1 MDAERM
7 VVTRGCFDNEWIN
20 LRKGGNSMSGTEM
33 VNDTFDIDDINIHE
47 VFVYIA
53 DDNMSASV
61 RLGRCEDGYTY
72 DEVIHML
79 SQNGIKTGIDE
90 EKIRWMISRKIYNKP
105 VEVAFGK
112 PVEAGKDGYYEF
124 FFDTDTINNNRPTVR
139 EDGSVDYFNQ
149 KRFEKV
155 NEGDLL
161 ARYHEPTKG
170 EFGFDVCGK
179 LLVPKPGKP
188 KPRLHGKG
196 FKTSEDGKETYAAI
210 SGKIEYCNYDLS
222 VVNVYEVNG
231 NLDMSMGNIDF
242 NGDVNITG
250 SVRSGVTV
258 HAMGSIYVGGFVEGA
273 TLIAGKDI
281 VLKDGVNT
289 KNSGKIEAGG
299 NISGRFFENTEVIA
313 KGDLQC
319 NYILNCRVLAY
330 GRVFVEGPIGSIIG
344 GDVTGVMGISTTSCG
359 HESNVKTL
367 LRVGST
373 KEIRKEYAELIME
386 LKEVDGQIETFEIAN
401 KKFEMVKQNM
411 PEKYDSK
418 MALRVTQSKI
428 VKMAQKAKLEE
439 KSKALYNLIRDSE
452 RAVVKVKNHIY
463 PGSRV
468 YMDDKTYMP
477 SSVFSHIIVKKT
489 PSTIILRDY
498 DE

>member
-1 MDAERM
+1 
-7 VVTRGCFDNEWIN
+7 
-20 LRKGGNSMSGTEM
+20 
-33 VNDTFDIDDINIHE
+33 
-47 VFVYIA
+47 
-53 DDNMSASV
+53 
-61 RLGRCEDGYTY
+61 
-72 DEVIHML
+72 
-79 SQNGIKTGIDE
+79 
-90 EKIRWMISRKIYNKP
+90 
-105 VEVAFGK
+105 
-112 PVEAGKDGYYEF
+112 
-124 FFDTDTINNNRPTVR
+124 
-139 EDGSVDYFNQ
+139 
-149 KRFEKV
+149 
-155 NEGDLL
+155 
-161 ARYHEPTKG
+161 
-170 EFGFDVCGK
+170 
-179 LLVPKPGKP
+179 
-188 KPRLHGKG
+188 
-196 FKTSEDGKETYAAI
+196 
-210 SGKIEYCNYDLS
+210 
-222 VVNVYEVNG
+222 
-231 NLDMSMGNIDF
+231 MGNIDF

-319 NYILNCRVLAY
+319 NYILNCRVLTY
-330 GRVFVEGPIGSIIG
+330 GMIFVEGPIGSIIG

-386 LKEVDGQIETFEIAN
+386 LKEVDGQIETFEMAN
-401 KKFEMVKQNM
+401 KKFEMIKQNM

-463 PGSRV
+463 PGSRI

>member
-1 MDAERM
+1 MSNTEI
-7 VVTRGCFDNEWIN
+7 VNE
-20 LRKGGNSMSGTEM
+20 TA
-33 VNDTFDIDDINIHE
+33 DIDDIELHE
-47 VFVYIA
+47 VYVYIA

-61 RLGRCEDGYTY
+61 RLGKCDEGYTY
-72 DEVIHML
+72 DEVMNKL
-79 SQNGIKTGIDE
+79 SLNGIKTGIDE
-90 EKIRWMISRKIYNKP
+90 EKIRWMISQKIYDQP

-124 FFDTDTINNNRPTVR
+124 FFDTDAINNNRPTVR
-139 EDGSVDYFNQ
+139 EDGSIDYFNQ

-242 NGDVNITG
+242 NGDVNIIG
-250 SVRSGVTV
+250 SVRSGGTV

-289 KNSGKIEAGG
+289 KNSRSRQGEIYLADFLRIQRLLPKETYSVIIFLTAGCLHMAG
-299 NISGRFFENTEVIA
+299 
-313 KGDLQC
+313 
-319 NYILNCRVLAY
+319 Y
-330 GRVFVEGPIGSIIG
+330 
-344 GDVTGVMGISTTSCG
+344 
-359 HESNVKTL
+359 L
-367 LRVGST
+367 LR
-373 KEIRKEYAELIME
+373 
-386 LKEVDGQIETFEIAN
+386 D
-401 KKFEMVKQNM
+401 
-411 PEKYDSK
+411 P
-418 MALRVTQSKI
+418 
-428 VKMAQKAKLEE
+428 
-439 KSKALYNLIRDSE
+439 
-452 RAVVKVKNHIY
+452 
-463 PGSRV
+463 
-468 YMDDKTYMP
+468 
-477 SSVFSHIIVKKT
+477 
-489 PSTIILRDY
+489 
-498 DE
+498 

>member
-1 MDAERM
+1 MLITA
-7 VVTRGCFDNEWIN
+7 VTGQCFDNEWIKPSE
-20 LRKGGNSMSGTEM
+20 RGSSMSDTGI
-33 VNDTFDIDDINIHE
+33 VNETVNTDDIMLHE
-47 VFVYIA
+47 VYVYIA
-53 DDNMSASV
+53 DDNMSATV
-61 RLGRCEDGYTY
+61 RLGRCDDGYTY
-72 DEVIHML
+72 DEVMNRL
-79 SQNGIKTGIDE
+79 SLNGIKTGIDE
-90 EKIRWMISRKIYNKP
+90 EKIRWMISEKIYDQP
-105 VEVAFGK
+105 VEIAVGK
-112 PVEAGKDGYYEF
+112 PVQTGKDGYYEF
-124 FFDTDTINNNRPTVR
+124 FFDTDEINNNRPTVR

-170 EFGFDVCGK
+170 EFGFDICGK

-188 KPRLHGKG
+188 MPRLHGKG
-196 FKTSEDGKETYAAI
+196 FKTSEDGNETYAAI
-210 SGKIEYCNYDLS
+210 SGKIEYCNYDLN

-250 SVRSGVTV
+250 CVRSGVTV
-258 HAMGSIYVGGFVEGA
+258 HAMGSIFIGGFVEGA

-289 KNSGKIEAGG
+289 KNSGKIQAEG
-299 NISGRFFENTEVIA
+299 NISGKFFENTEVIA

-319 NYILNCRVLAY
+319 NYILNCKVFTY
-330 GRVFVEGPIGSIIG
+330 GKVFVEGSRGSIMG
-344 GDVTGVMGISTTSCG
+344 GEVTAVMGISTTSCG
-359 HESNVKTL
+359 HESNVKTS

-373 KEIRKEYAELIME
+373 KEIRKEYAELIMQ
-386 LKEVDGQIETFEIAN
+386 LKEVDVQIETFELAA
-401 KKFEMVKQNM
+401 KKFEMIKQAM
-411 PEKYDSK
+411 PEKYDGR
-418 MALRVTQSKI
+418 MALKVTQSKI

-439 KSKALYNLIRDSE
+439 QSKALYNLIKDSE

-477 SSVFSHIIVKKT
+477 SSVFSHVIIKKT
-489 PSTIILRDY
+489 PSTIILKDY
-498 DE
+498 DD

>member
-1 MDAERM
+1 MSNTEI
-7 VVTRGCFDNEWIN
+7 VNE
-20 LRKGGNSMSGTEM
+20 TA
-33 VNDTFDIDDINIHE
+33 DIDDIELHE
-47 VFVYIA
+47 VYVYIA

-61 RLGRCEDGYTY
+61 RLGKCDEGYTY
-72 DEVIHML
+72 DEVMNKL
-79 SQNGIKTGIDE
+79 SLNGIKTGIDE
-90 EKIRWMISRKIYNKP
+90 EKIRWMISQKIYDQP
-105 VEVAFGK
+105 VEVAFG
-112 PVEAGKDGYYEF
+112 
-124 FFDTDTINNNRPTVR
+124 NNRPTVR
-139 EDGSVDYFNQ
+139 EDGSIDYFNQ

-196 FKTSEDGKETYAAI
+196 FKTSDDGKETYAAI

-258 HAMGSIYVGGFVEGA
+258 HAMGSIYVGA

-319 NYILNCRVLAY
+319 NYILNCRVLTY

-401 KKFEMVKQNM
+401 KKFEMIKQNM

>member
-1 MDAERM
+1 MSNTEI
-7 VVTRGCFDNEWIN
+7 VNE
-20 LRKGGNSMSGTEM
+20 TA
-33 VNDTFDIDDINIHE
+33 DIDDIELHE
-47 VFVYIA
+47 VYVYIA

-61 RLGRCEDGYTY
+61 RLGKCDEGYTY
-72 DEVIHML
+72 DEVMNKL
-79 SQNGIKTGIDE
+79 SLNGIKTGIDE
-90 EKIRWMISRKIYNKP
+90 EKIRWMISQKIYDQP
-105 VEVAFGK
+105 VEIAVGK
-112 PVEAGKDGYYEF
+112 PVNTGKDGYYEF
-124 FFDTDTINNNRPTVR
+124 FFDTDAINNNRPTVR
-139 EDGSVDYFNQ
+139 EDGSIDYFNQ

-170 EFGFDVCGK
+170 EFGFDICGK

-319 NYILNCRVLAY
+319 NYILNCRVLTY
-330 GRVFVEGPIGSIIG
+330 GWIFVEGPIGSIIG

-386 LKEVDGQIETFEIAN
+386 LKEVDGQIETFEMAN
-401 KKFEMVKQNM
+401 KKFEMIKQNM

>member
-1 MDAERM
+1 MSNTEI
-7 VVTRGCFDNEWIN
+7 VNE
-20 LRKGGNSMSGTEM
+20 TA
-33 VNDTFDIDDINIHE
+33 DIDDIELHE
-47 VFVYIA
+47 VYVYIA

-61 RLGRCEDGYTY
+61 RLGKCDEGYTY
-72 DEVIHML
+72 DEVMNKL
-79 SQNGIKTGIDE
+79 SLNGIKTGIDE
-90 EKIRWMISRKIYNKP
+90 EKIRWMISQKIYDQP
-105 VEVAFGK
+105 VEIAVGK
-112 PVEAGKDGYYEF
+112 PVNTGKDGYYEF
-124 FFDTDTINNNRPTVR
+124 FFDTDAINNNRPTVR
-139 EDGSVDYFNQ
+139 EDGSIDYFNQ

-179 LLVPKPGKP
+179 LLVPEQGKP

-196 FKTSEDGKETYAAI
+196 FKTSDDGKETYAAI

-319 NYILNCRVLAY
+319 NYILNCRVLTY

-344 GDVTGVMGISTTSCG
+344 GDVTGVMGINTTSCG

-386 LKEVDGQIETFEIAN
+386 LKEVDGQIETFEMAN
-401 KKFEMVKQNM
+401 KKFEMIKQNM

-418 MALRVTQSKI
+418 MALKVTQSKI

-439 KSKALYNLIRDSE
+439 KSKALYNLIRDSD

-489 PSTIILRDY
+489 PSTIILSDY

>member
-1 MDAERM
+1 M
-7 VVTRGCFDNEWIN
+7 
-20 LRKGGNSMSGTEM
+20 
-33 VNDTFDIDDINIHE
+33 
-47 VFVYIA
+47 
-53 DDNMSASV
+53 
-61 RLGRCEDGYTY
+61 
-72 DEVIHML
+72 
-79 SQNGIKTGIDE
+79 
-90 EKIRWMISRKIYNKP
+90 
-105 VEVAFGK
+105 
-112 PVEAGKDGYYEF
+112 
-124 FFDTDTINNNRPTVR
+124 
-139 EDGSVDYFNQ
+139 
-149 KRFEKV
+149 
-155 NEGDLL
+155 
-161 ARYHEPTKG
+161 
-170 EFGFDVCGK
+170 
-179 LLVPKPGKP
+179 PKPGKP

-196 FKTSEDGKETYAAI
+196 FKTSDDGKETYAAI

-299 NISGRFFENTEVIA
+299 NISGRFFENTEVIT

-319 NYILNCRVLAY
+319 NYILNCRVLTY
-330 GRVFVEGPIGSIIG
+330 GRIFVEGPIGSIIG

-386 LKEVDGQIETFEIAN
+386 LKEVDGQIETFEMAN
-401 KKFEMVKQNM
+401 KKFEMIKQNM

-439 KSKALYNLIRDSE
+439 KSKALYNLIRDSD

-463 PGSRV
+463 PGSRI

>member
-1 MDAERM
+1 M
-7 VVTRGCFDNEWIN
+7 
-20 LRKGGNSMSGTEM
+20 
-33 VNDTFDIDDINIHE
+33 
-47 VFVYIA
+47 
-53 DDNMSASV
+53 
-61 RLGRCEDGYTY
+61 
-72 DEVIHML
+72 
-79 SQNGIKTGIDE
+79 
-90 EKIRWMISRKIYNKP
+90 
-105 VEVAFGK
+105 
-112 PVEAGKDGYYEF
+112 
-124 FFDTDTINNNRPTVR
+124 
-139 EDGSVDYFNQ
+139 
-149 KRFEKV
+149 
-155 NEGDLL
+155 L

-196 FKTSEDGKETYAAI
+196 FKTSEDGKEIYAAI

-319 NYILNCRVLAY
+319 NYILNCRVLTY
-330 GRVFVEGPIGSIIG
+330 GWIFVEGPIGSIIG

-386 LKEVDGQIETFEIAN
+386 LKEVDGQIETFEMAN
-401 KKFEMVKQNM
+401 RKFEMIKQNM

-418 MALRVTQSKI
+418 MALKVTQSKI

>member
-1 MDAERM
+1 MSNTEI
-7 VVTRGCFDNEWIN
+7 VNE
-20 LRKGGNSMSGTEM
+20 TA
-33 VNDTFDIDDINIHE
+33 DIDDIELHE
-47 VFVYIA
+47 VYVYIA

-61 RLGRCEDGYTY
+61 RLGKCDEGYTY
-72 DEVIHML
+72 DEVMNKL
-79 SQNGIKTGIDE
+79 SLNGIKTGIDE
-90 EKIRWMISRKIYNKP
+90 EKIRWMILQKIYDQP

-124 FFDTDTINNNRPTVR
+124 FFDTDAINNNS
-139 EDGSVDYFNQ
+139 D
-149 KRFEKV
+149 
-155 NEGDLL
+155 
-161 ARYHEPTKG
+161 
-170 EFGFDVCGK
+170 
-179 LLVPKPGKP
+179 
-188 KPRLHGKG
+188 
-196 FKTSEDGKETYAAI
+196 DGKETYAAI

-319 NYILNCRVLAY
+319 NYILNCRVLTY
-330 GRVFVEGPIGSIIG
+330 GRIFVEGPIGSIIG

-386 LKEVDGQIETFEIAN
+386 LKEVDGQMFICPSL
-401 KKFEMVKQNM
+401 KK
-411 PEKYDSK
+411 
-418 MALRVTQSKI
+418 
-428 VKMAQKAKLEE
+428 
-439 KSKALYNLIRDSE
+439 
-452 RAVVKVKNHIY
+452 RARHY
-463 PGSRV
+463 
-468 YMDDKTYMP
+468 
-477 SSVFSHIIVKKT
+477 
-489 PSTIILRDY
+489 TIL
-498 DE
+498 